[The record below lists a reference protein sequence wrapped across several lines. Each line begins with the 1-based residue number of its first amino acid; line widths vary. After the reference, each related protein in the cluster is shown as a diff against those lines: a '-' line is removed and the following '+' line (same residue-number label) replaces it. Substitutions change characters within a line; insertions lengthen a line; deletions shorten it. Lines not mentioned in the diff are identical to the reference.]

1 MTSRYT
7 HTDLDPLRDRA
18 RDTASRVAQ
27 ASGRHAVVF
36 AETGSVRSTGYSFT
50 RRGGQGAR
58 WESRW
63 CGVRAEVLAASDRR
77 YTWRDGLDDAAWN
90 AVRRVDGA
98 DAGGASDAPFP
109 GEAFHGDLA
118 DDDHAVRRLVDAA
131 SAAGRFRAVEAEVR
145 RFHRDVLVC
154 RSGSDTVTR
163 REEGVR
169 WRLRIVPDA
178 PGVFHEWTEAVLPD
192 VPEAWAIA
200 AAESVLEHETGI
212 LPSRYP
218 VLVWM
223 APPAASVWL
232 HEAVGHTAEADFGA
246 LPSGHGG
253 SGCPLATWSV
263 PLFPGSTDDEG
274 SPERRVLLL
283 GPGSDR
289 GERLRDA
296 RHAGMAGLPSSGH
309 GRRQDYRHAVLPRI
323 GAIVAERVE
332 GAPLLAPDAHPRVLH
347 VRSILSGHVDPRSR
361 RISLDL
367 GRAELRNGRER
378 TNLPAG
384 LRLVG
389 DLSSVLRGVEA
400 VGEERA
406 AESPSAWYRRMCVKR
421 GQVVET
427 ANFCPSLLVSGLE
440 IG

>member
-1 MTSRYT
+1 M
-7 HTDLDPLRDRA
+7 
-18 RDTASRVAQ
+18 
-27 ASGRHAVVF
+27 
-36 AETGSVRSTGYSFT
+36 
-50 RRGGQGAR
+50 
-58 WESRW
+58 
-63 CGVRAEVLAASDRR
+63 
-77 YTWRDGLDDAAWN
+77 
-90 AVRRVDGA
+90 RRVDGA
-98 DAGGASDAPFP
+98 DPGGASDAPFP

-178 PGVFHEWTEAVLPD
+178 PGVYHEWTEAVLPE

-200 AAESVLEHETGI
+200 AAESVLEHETGV
-212 LPSRYP
+212 LPGGYP
-218 VLVWM
+218 VLVLM

-232 HEAVGHTAEADFGA
+232 HEAVGHTSEADFGA
-246 LPSGHGG
+246 VPTGPGR
-253 SGCPLATWSV
+253 SGCALATWSV

-274 SPERRVLLL
+274 FPERRIVLL
-283 GPGSDR
+283 GPGNER

-296 RHAGMAGLPSSGH
+296 RHAGMAGVPSTGH

-323 GAIVAERVE
+323 GAIVAERADGV
-332 GAPLLAPDAHPRVLH
+332 PSPTPDAYHSVLH
-347 VRSILSGHVDPRSR
+347 VRSILAGHVDPRSH

-367 GRAELRNGRER
+367 GRAELRSGRDR

-406 AESPSAWYRRMCVKR
+406 SESPSAWYRRLCVKR